1 MPSIVLTDKAQSD
14 LDSIHEHYQSAIGAE
29 GADAVISAIL
39 ETLRQLQRFPGS
51 GRPSVVPDIRELV
64 LTRSPFVAPYRL
76 MHGQLQV
83 LRILHQRTE
92 RPQDWSLE

>member
-29 GADAVISAIL
+29 GADDVIRAIL

-51 GRPSVVPDIRELV
+51 GRPSLVPDIRELV
-64 LTRSPFVAPYRL
+64 LTRTFVAPYRL
-76 MHGQLQV
+76 KHGQLQV

-92 RPQDWSLE
+92 RRQDWSPE

>member
-14 LDSIHEHYQSAIGAE
+14 LDSIHEHYQSTIGAA
-29 GADAVISAIL
+29 GADDVITTLL

-51 GRPSVVPDIRELV
+51 GRPSVVPDVRELV
-64 LTRSPFVAPYRL
+64 LTRYPFVAPYRL
-76 MHGQLQV
+76 IHGQLQI

-92 RPQDWSLE
+92 RPQDWPRE

>member
-1 MPSIVLTDKAQSD
+1 VPSIVLTDKAQSD
-14 LDSIHEHYQSAIGAE
+14 LDSIHEHYQTAIGTE
-29 GADAVISAIL
+29 GADNVITTIL

-64 LTRSPFVAPYRL
+64 LTRYPFVAPYRL

-83 LRILHQRTE
+83 LRILHQRSERSQDGSTE
-92 RPQDWSLE
+92 

>member
-14 LDSIHEHYQSAIGAE
+14 LDSIHEHYQSAI
-29 GADAVISAIL
+29 SAIL

-51 GRPSVVPDIRELV
+51 GRPSVAPDIRELV
-64 LTRSPFVAPYRL
+64 LTRYPFVAPYRL
-76 MHGQLQV
+76 MHGQLQI

-92 RPQDWSLE
+92 RPQDWSVE

>member
-14 LDSIHEHYQSAIGAE
+14 LDSIHEHYQ
-29 GADAVISAIL
+29 SAIL

-64 LTRSPFVAPYRL
+64 LTRYPFVAPYRL

-92 RPQDWSLE
+92 RRQDWSLE

>member
-1 MPSIVLTDKAQSD
+1 VPSIVLTDKAQSD

-29 GADAVISAIL
+29 GADEVILAIL

-64 LTRSPFVAPYRL
+64 LTRYPFVAPYRL
-76 MHGQLQV
+76 EQGQLQV
-83 LRILHQRTE
+83 LRILHQRTK
-92 RPQDWSLE
+92 RPQDWSVD

>member
-14 LDSIHEHYQSAIGAE
+14 LDSIHEHYQSAIGTQ
-29 GADAVISAIL
+29 GADDVIIAIL

-64 LTRSPFVAPYRL
+64 LTRYPSVAPYRL
-76 MHGQLQV
+76 VQGQLQILRV
-83 LRILHQRTE
+83 LQQRSE
-92 RPQDWSLE
+92 RPQDWSIE

>member
-14 LDSIHEHYQSAIGAE
+14 LDSIHEHYQ

-64 LTRSPFVAPYRL
+64 LTRYPFVAPYRL

-92 RPQDWSLE
+92 RL

>member
-1 MPSIVLTDKAQSD
+1 M
-14 LDSIHEHYQSAIGAE
+14 HEHYQGAIGAE

-51 GRPSVVPDIRELV
+51 GRPSVAPDIRELV
-64 LTRSPFVAPYRL
+64 LTHHPFVAPYRL

-92 RPQDWSLE
+92 RTRDWSVE

>member
-14 LDSIHEHYQSAIGAE
+14 LDSIHEHYQNAG
-29 GADAVISAIL
+29 DVISAIL

-51 GRPSVVPDIRELV
+51 GRPSVAPDIRELV
-64 LTRSPFVAPYRL
+64 LTRYPFVAPYRL
-76 MHGQLQV
+76 KHGQLQV

-92 RPQDWSLE
+92 RPQDWSVE

>member
-14 LDSIHEHYQSAIGAE
+14 LDSIHEHYQN
-29 GADAVISAIL
+29 ADDVISAIL

-51 GRPSVVPDIRELV
+51 GRPSVAPDIRELV
-64 LTRSPFVAPYRL
+64 LTRYPFVAPYRL
-76 MHGQLQV
+76 KHGQLQV

-92 RPQDWSLE
+92 RPQDWSVE